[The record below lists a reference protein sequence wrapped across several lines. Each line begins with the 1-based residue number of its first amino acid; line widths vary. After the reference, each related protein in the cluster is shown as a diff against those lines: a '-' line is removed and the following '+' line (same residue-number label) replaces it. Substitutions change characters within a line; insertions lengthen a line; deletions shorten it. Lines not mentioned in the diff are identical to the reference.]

1 MSNNECLD
9 SSDSSSNENFQA
21 ELLKAMGADQECKT
35 AKAGGCNIFAGS
47 CAAAQVS
54 SGCKTLNATLS
65 DIASATNNL
74 ACNINDLTTT
84 NYSSQTNTIKIKLVI
99 DGSVEGGIN
108 VDSQQAS
115 TLQINQQAV
124 QQASTAQSSEIQK
137 AISNSLDQLT
147 DEKNGFMSDATSTS
161 QINTLKENIINNT
174 KFQTIYN
181 TVTENINKQINNKEI
196 DITVGGNVSGGINFT
211 LKQSSALVATQMVQQ
226 VIDSVMSTTEGLTL
240 TNTLTQKLK
249 KSNEGFNLSSM
260 LFASILPMI
269 CIFVGL
275 ILFLVVG
282 GKGFMKYFPW
292 IAIIGGVIMLIVS
305 IIVKRQWYY
314 YLISSLIVVLGI
326 ILVVVSFKT
335 KGGVQ
340 MLQTVKS
347 QLK

>member
-1 MSNNECLD
+1 MSNNECLV
-9 SSDSSSNENFQA
+9 SGNSSSNDDFQA

-35 AKAGGCNIFAGS
+35 AKAGGCNLYAMS
-47 CAAAQVS
+47 CAGAQVS

-65 DIASATNNL
+65 DITSATNNL
-74 ACNINDLTTT
+74 ACSINELTTT

-99 DGSVEGGIN
+99 GGSVDGGLN
-108 VDSQQAS
+108 VDSKQES
-115 TLQINQQAV
+115 TMQINQQAV
-124 QQASTAQSSEIQK
+124 QQASTEQSSEIQK

-161 QINTLKENIINNT
+161 QINTLKEDIVNST
-174 KFQTIYN
+174 TFQQIYN
-181 TVTENINKQINNKEI
+181 TVTENITEQINNKEI
-196 DITVGGNVSGGINFT
+196 DITIGGNVSGGVNFT
-211 LKQSSALVATQMVQQ
+211 LEQSSALIATQLVQQ
-226 VIDSVMSTTEGLTL
+226 VVDSVMSTTEGLQL

-269 CIFVGL
+269 CIIIGL

-282 GKGFMKYFPW
+282 GSGFMKYFPW

-340 MLQTVKS
+340 ILQTVKS